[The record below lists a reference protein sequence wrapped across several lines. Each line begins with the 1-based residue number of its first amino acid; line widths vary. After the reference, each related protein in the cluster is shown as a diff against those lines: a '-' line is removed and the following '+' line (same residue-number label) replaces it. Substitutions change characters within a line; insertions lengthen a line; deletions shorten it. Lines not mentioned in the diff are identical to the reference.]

1 MEAAPPW
8 EIESDHAWFEPT
20 QRAAHRGVLLFL
32 HDAVGEVAAQLA
44 PLVEPLEQHGLR
56 AVAPTRRGCW
66 WTDRLAPD
74 ESGPSAEGHV
84 RDETVPLL
92 RQRWGAEAPI
102 ALLGVGAGGHGVL
115 RLAYKRAREFPI
127 AAAWRPTID
136 GHQLIDGR
144 MPLPA
149 GMPRK
154 AVRSLA
160 ARYRDAEQ
168 CRQDS
173 AVLHIHP
180 LGWPRHQW
188 FGCPPR
194 DPWWEGCD
202 RLRMKLTSL
211 GVPHECEIDTPINA
225 NDPAVT
231 DRVVAW
237 LADRLAQEARRVP

>member
-1 MEAAPPW
+1 MPPALPW
-8 EIESDHAWFEPT
+8 QSASGHAWLEPT
-20 QRAAHRGVLLFL
+20 ERAGHGGVVVYL
-32 HDAVGEVAAQLA
+32 HDAVGEIEPALAALA
-44 PLVEPLEQHGLR
+44 PALATHGLA
-56 AVAPTRRGCW
+56 AVAPLREGCW
-66 WTDRLAPD
+66 WTDACASG
-74 ESGPSAEGHV
+74 ESESAEH
-84 RDETVPLL
+84 RLLEATVPLL
-92 RQRWGAEAPI
+92 RERFGDAAPI
-102 ALLGVGAGGHGVL
+102 ALFGVGSGGHGAL
-115 RLAYKRAREFPI
+115 RLAYKRAREFPVS
-127 AAAWRPTID
+127 AAWRPAID
-136 GHQLIDGR
+136 CHQLIER
-144 MPLPA
+144 RLPPPA
-149 GMPRK
+149 GMTAD

-188 FGCPPR
+188 FGCPPG

-211 GVPHECEIDTPINA
+211 GVPHAAEIDTPANA

-237 LADRLAQEARRVP
+237 IADRLAEEARRVP